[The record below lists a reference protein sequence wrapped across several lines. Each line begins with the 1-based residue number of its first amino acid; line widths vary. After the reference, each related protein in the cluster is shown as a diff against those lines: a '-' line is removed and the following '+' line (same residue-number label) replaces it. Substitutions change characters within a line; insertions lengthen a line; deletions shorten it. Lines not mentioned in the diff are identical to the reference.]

1 MKLSIPTLALLIS
14 FVWLPADPAAPQTQK
29 PPPKAGEP
37 APPSTTATQPSPP
50 PAKIRRT
57 ETVVDDNWTV
67 TCAETDQPNAKP
79 RCVAQLKIV
88 QTENNTQRVIFT
100 WVIGAQGGKPVS
112 VLSMPSGV
120 RIPPGV
126 QISGGEKEIQKV
138 SFSICQPD
146 HCEAVVPM
154 DEALVKTLS
163 ATQTADVTVYAV
175 NGNAVKFSVNMKGFE
190 QALPAV
196 LK

>member
-1 MKLSIPTLALLIS
+1 VKLSIPALAVLIS
-14 FVWLPADPAAPQTQK
+14 IVRLSADPAAAQTQK
-29 PPPKAGEP
+29 PPPKAAEP
-37 APPSTTATQPSPP
+37 APPTTTAAPP
-50 PAKIRRT
+50 APPAAKIRRT

-67 TCAETDQPNAKP
+67 TCAETDQPNTKP

-100 WVIGAQGGKPVS
+100 WVIGAQAGKPVS

-126 QISGGEKEIQKV
+126 QVSAGDKEIQKV

-146 HCEAVVPM
+146 HCEAVIPM

-163 ATQTADVTVYAV
+163 AAPTTDVTVYAV

-196 LK
+196 IK